1 MLSSKKIICPNN
13 LINVAKKKGTVD
25 AAIVNAGEIFPM
37 ESVHKAVQHN
47 LINPTFIGDNNE
59 IKKYADKLKWN
70 ISKYKII
77 DEKNEDSTAPI
88 AAKLASEGKVKII
101 VKGHIHT
108 DVLMKAVLKRDL
120 NLIGKKRLSHV
131 WHMTLG
137 KDDKPFIITDGVVN
151 VLPKLEVKMH
161 ILRNAVDFANKIGI
175 SRPKVSVLSATEEIL
190 ESVPSSIDADIIT
203 KRAKEENI
211 KADVFGPLAFDNS
224 VSKKSAAIKKIK
236 DNTYY
241 YDLWRGVNEKKDLFI
256 LFNITG
262 VISYFILSDV
272 ILYNGWRHLY
282 FINTFIIYIATYA
295 FYRIDLSLQSKSK
308 KKFHYYISILFFER

>member
-1 MLSSKKIICPNN
+1 MLSNKKIICPNN
-13 LINVAKKKGTVD
+13 LINLAKKKGTID

-47 LINPTFIGDNNE
+47 LINPIFIGNESE
-59 IKKYADKLKWN
+59 IKKYAEKLKWN

-77 DEKNEDSTAPI
+77 DEKDENSTAPI
-88 AAKLASEGKVKII
+88 AAKLASEDKVKII

-108 DVLMKAVLKRDL
+108 DILIKAVLKRDL

-131 WHMTLG
+131 WHMTLD

-175 SRPKVSVLSATEEIL
+175 SRPKVSVLSATEEVL
-190 ESVPSSIDADIIT
+190 NSVPSSIEANLIT
-203 KRAKEENI
+203 KKAKDENI
-211 KADVFGPLAFDNS
+211 NAEVFGPLAFDNS

-236 DNTYY
+236 NDVSGNADVLLVPNVETGNALVKMMIYFMGACAA
-241 YDLWRGVNEKKDLFI
+241 GVVLGGKAPVV
-256 LFNITG
+256 IT
-262 VISYFILSDV
+262 SRSDEAEAR
-272 ILYNGWRHLY
+272 LAS
-282 FINTFIIYIATYA
+282 IAA
-295 FYRIDLSLQSKSK
+295 
-308 KKFHYYISILFFER
+308 SIVALG

>member
-1 MLSSKKIICPNN
+1 MLSNKKIICPNN
-13 LINVAKKKGTVD
+13 LIAVAKKIGAVN

-37 ESVHKAVQHN
+37 ESVQKAVQHN
-47 LINPTFIGDNNE
+47 LINPIFIGNE
-59 IKKYADKLKWN
+59 IEIKNLAKKLNWN

-77 DEKNEDSTAPI
+77 NEINENNTAPI
-88 AAKLASEGKVKII
+88 AAKLASEGEVKII

-131 WHMTLG
+131 WHMTLD

-161 ILRNAVDFANKIGI
+161 ILRNAVEFANKIGI
-175 SRPKVSVLSATEEIL
+175 SKPKVAILSATEEIL
-190 ESVPSSIDADIIT
+190 ESIPSSVEADIIT

-211 KADVFGPLAFDNS
+211 NAEVFGPLAFDNS

-236 DNTYY
+236 NNVSGYTDILLVPNVEAGNALVKMMIYFMGACAA
-241 YDLWRGVNEKKDLFI
+241 GVVLGGKTPVV
-256 LFNITG
+256 IT
-262 VISYFILSDV
+262 SRSDEAEAR
-272 ILYNGWRHLY
+272 LAS
-282 FINTFIIYIATYA
+282 IAA
-295 FYRIDLSLQSKSK
+295 AVVSLK
-308 KKFHYYISILFFER
+308 